1 MPTAKKCALKDEI
14 SAKKC
19 SETPKICAKKCIFAV
34 KLCAKKCAKNH
45 GTHCIKQTYR
55 MEK

>member
-19 SETPKICAKKCIFAV
+19 SEKPKICAKKCIFAM
-34 KLCAKKCAKNH
+34 KLCAKKCANNN
-45 GTHCIKQTYR
+45 GTYCIKQAYR
-55 MEK
+55 MEE